1 MPDKKLT
8 DSEIVKA
15 LECCQK
21 VLPNCRE
28 CPIEESQRIMCCD
41 LIKGYAIN
49 LINRLQADR
58 DNYKQIAENQQ
69 KIILDKAFENK
80 RLRTSNDALRMA
92 NELCK
97 GWEERAKAEAYK
109 VFLPLLENFRNEV
122 VYQFIDMC
130 DGNDYNKLNLM
141 SMVDTIDC
149 IYKKH
154 INNILKEL
162 VGEDNG

>member
-1 MPDKKLT
+1 MDKRLT

-15 LECCQK
+15 LNQCTCSET
-21 VLPNCRE
+21 NCHG
-28 CPIEESQRIMCCD
+28 CPYWDASNCSDRLCMD
-41 LIKGYAIN
+41 ALD
-49 LINRLQADR
+49 LINRLQTDV

-162 VGEDNG
+162 AGEDNG

>member
-1 MPDKKLT
+1 MMDKKTT
-8 DSEIVKA
+8 DAEIIKA

-49 LINRLQADR
+49 LINRLQADIE
-58 DNYKQIAENQQ
+58 NYKQIAENQQ

-109 VFLPLLENFRNEV
+109 EFAELVKANKSKLFNYIYSSKGFDN
-122 VYQFIDMC
+122 QID
-130 DGNDYNKLNLM
+130 NL
-141 SMVDTIDC
+141 
-149 IYKKH
+149 
-154 INNILKEL
+154 LKEK